1 MVQAAPA
8 AIALCLRFSVDLAKA
23 AAAALLIGAV
33 LSATEQHTDLS
44 ASILQGFQCIPAS
57 DLPAA
62 AVLEFAQGLQN
73 KTEELSSAQLSC
85 LARLLA
91 AKNLTADFGRYP
103 PDLLLFFDS
112 TEVRSETCGAFY
124 ARASRGNLDL
134 LPRGSARRTGL
145 LRGALACLGVRSSRL
160 SPEQLGS
167 LGALVCDMEPET
179 ITASDPGVLENLKL
193 CPELTGTQR
202 DALNAVLLGGG
213 TVYGD
218 PSSWDLQTLQ
228 NLGPLVLA
236 LNKTTLSLV
245 AEAAREAFSRSIVAT
260 YGSQGRSQREK
271 ALTLLRAFAAA
282 SASSQPRQK
291 RNADAD
297 GCLSTP
303 LTASTDFDS
312 FLFIDYTTSEQ
323 FDLCL
328 SNEFL
333 KANLGPLL
341 QEPLPVEYQLVV
353 KKKLEQIYTSVIP
366 EKQLK
371 VLGPLSRQYTA
382 VEISRWMVTSS
393 DTLSALLDPSDGAWE
408 PPQVQQ
414 LLSRYLALGGTLT
427 GSLLQKIGGRD
438 LCDLQEEQIEEISPE
453 EIRVAGQLNIS
464 SCSQTKKD
472 QLYRKAREAFAG
484 QAGTTR
490 VYYCQIQPYLGGA
503 PAKDLKDL
511 AKAGINMDMDTFL
524 ALNPEE
530 LQKLSVT
537 DVKNLLGE
545 NLPYLKAAENE
556 TVVMRWVK
564 RQSQRE
570 LDCELG
576 IGLQGG
582 TEEPGTTPHPPPSTS
597 ASVTPTPTTLP
608 TPIASSSHPTAKSST
623 GPPQT
628 STPSATSSTPPDTTP
643 PRSYTPSAAVSPAAT
658 STAQPAPTTGPCSI
672 QCVTPNKAPPPGATP
687 LTTLLSA
694 VNASVA
700 SPSSVPAPALTRG
713 TTTTSVVTNP
723 AVNTTVNTSTP
734 LVSTNAPAPGGTTNP
749 APATQNT
756 PPSSTPNAPSALG
769 PNSTSA
775 PATTEMNLPPHKPT
789 PTPNST
795 ISTQAGVV
803 SPTVKT
809 TTLACKTDTPP
820 ASPGP
825 SSTTTTSS
833 ETTKETPT
841 GVPASPRPTGGG
853 YINLQPEP
861 GSGSRLCSR
870 LVPILTAAV
879 GSLLLRALL

>member
-33 LSATEQHTDLS
+33 LSATEQHADLS

-62 AVLEFAQGLQN
+62 AVLAFAQGLQN
-73 KTEELSSAQLSC
+73 KTADLSSAQLSC

-112 TEVRSETCGAFY
+112 TEVQGGTCRDFY

-134 LPRGSARRTGL
+134 LPRGSAHRMGL

-160 SPEQLGS
+160 SPEQLSS

-179 ITASDPGVLENLKL
+179 IMASDPGVLENLKL
-193 CPELTGTQR
+193 CPALTGAQR
-202 DALNAVLLGGG
+202 DTLNAVLLGGG
-213 TVYGD
+213 TAYGD
-218 PSSWDLQTLQ
+218 PSSWNLQTLQ

-236 LNKTTLSLV
+236 LNQTTLSLV
-245 AEAAREAFSRSIVAT
+245 AEAVWEAFGRSIVAT
-260 YGSQGRSQREK
+260 YGSQGRSEWEK
-271 ALTLLRAFAAA
+271 ALTFLRAFAAA
-282 SASSQPRQK
+282 SASSQPRWK
-291 RNADAD
+291 RNTD
-297 GCLSTP
+297 GCQSTP
-303 LTASTDFDS
+303 LTASTDFDPLL
-312 FLFIDYTTSEQ
+312 FLEYTTSEQ

-341 QEPLPVEYQLVV
+341 QEPLPMEYLLVV
-353 KKKLEQIYTSVIP
+353 KKKLKQIYPSVIP
-366 EKQLK
+366 EEQLK

-382 VEISRWMVTSS
+382 AEISQWMVTSS
-393 DTLSALLDPSDGAWE
+393 DTLSALLDPSNGMWE

-427 GSLLQKIGGRD
+427 GSLLQKINGRD
-438 LCDLQEEQIEEISPE
+438 LCDLQEEQIDEISPQ
-453 EIRVAGQLNIS
+453 EIGVAGQLNIS

-511 AKAGINMDMDTFL
+511 AKADVNMDIDTFL

-530 LQKLSVT
+530 LQKLSVM
-537 DVKNLLGE
+537 DVKNLLGK

-556 TVVMRWVK
+556 TAVMSWVK

-570 LDCELG
+570 LDCALG

-582 TEEPGTTPHPPPSTS
+582 TEEPGTTPQPPLTTS

-608 TPIASSSHPTAKSST
+608 TPVASSSHPTAKSST
-623 GPPQT
+623 ASPQT
-628 STPSATSSTPPDTTP
+628 PTPSATSPTPPDTTP
-643 PRSYTPSAAVSPAAT
+643 PRTYAPSSVVSPAAT
-658 STAQPAPTTGPCSI
+658 SSAQPAPTTGPCSI
-672 QCVTPNKAPPPGATP
+672 QCVTPNNTPPPSATL

-700 SPSSVPAPALTRG
+700 SPSSIPTPVLTHG
-713 TTTTSVVTNP
+713 ATTTSIVTNL
-723 AVNTTVNTSTP
+723 VVNTSTP
-734 LVSTNAPAPGGTTNP
+734 LVSMNPPVPGGTTNP

-756 PPSSTPNAPSALG
+756 PSPSTPNAPSALG

-789 PTPNST
+789 LTLNST
-795 ISTQAGVV
+795 TSTQAGVV
-803 SPTVKT
+803 SPVVKT
-809 TTLACKTDTPP
+809 TTLACKTDTLTAAP
-820 ASPGP
+820 SP
-825 SSTTTTSS
+825 SSTTTTS
-833 ETTKETPT
+833 ETTKEAPT
-841 GVPASPRPTGGG
+841 GTPASPRPTVSG

-861 GSGSRLCSR
+861 GSGFRLCSS
-870 LVPILTAAV
+870 LLPVLTVAV
-879 GSLLLRALL
+879 GSSLLQVLL